1 VKEDLEIT
9 PGLVIPADELKYRFS
24 RSGGP
29 GGQHVN
35 KLETRVEIVFNV
47 PDSHALDEKQKTLL
61 NERLRSR
68 LDASGSLR
76 VVSQKHRSQRANK
89 LDAREKL
96 RRILAGALKERK
108 KRVPTRPTVAA
119 EQKRLQEK
127 HRRSEIKKLRGKDF
141 DD

>member
-1 VKEDLEIT
+1 MKEDLEIT